1 MWRQHFFSRGRPLVL
16 SSPQS
21 PGADM
26 SPKKLSYPGAYN
38 YINEERRE
46 RVRGGRGTEREKGV
60 CERRESEERARVQ
73 GESREY
79 AREGGERKEKEKEQE
94 KQQETRKKE
103 PKEDR

>member
-46 RVRGGRGTEREKGV
+46 RVIQYAQPDSPRAFLAV
-60 CERRESEERARVQ
+60 CLWRRPV
-73 GESREY
+73 
-79 AREGGERKEKEKEQE
+79 
-94 KQQETRKKE
+94 
-103 PKEDR
+103 